1 MLKNILLSID
11 TASKKFIL
19 SLGQTT
25 LLAIKGLKGIFI
37 PPFSLRLILREID
50 NFGAGSLLLVDLIAL
65 FTGMVMAL
73 QTIYGLSWYGAE
85 MYVGSVVS
93 LTLVREL
100 GPVLT
105 SIMVGARVG
114 SGIAAEIGSMQVT
127 EQIDAMRAL
136 GASPIKKLVT
146 PKILAGMI
154 TLPLLTIT
162 ADIIGIFGGMLIAI
176 FELEID
182 RVFYLNSVLTTL
194 KNSDLISGTG
204 KTVFAEALA
213 GEYGYNLLFVSGSE
227 LESKWVGESKDRLA
241 KVFARAKQLRPCIV
255 ALDEIDSFL
264 ETKGAITHQKEQTG
278 YMQSVMSKPEEG
290 VYVIATTNNPHYLK
304 EAMLDRFPYKI
315 FFPLPV
321 GKEQEAVWRQYAPEG
336 ITSEEMVQDGLSCRT
351 IAHAC
356 EKAKTYG
363 FASKEAIQRLVKSK
377 VVDDMKNRELATT
390 IGDDVADY
398 KALEEEHA

>member
-11 TASKKFIL
+11 AASKKFIL
-19 SLGQTT
+19 SIGQTT
-25 LLAIKGLKGIFI
+25 LLAIKGLEGIFL
-37 PPFSLRLILREID
+37 PPFGLRLILREID

-162 ADIIGIFGGMLIAI
+162 ADIIGIFGGMVIAI

-182 RVFYLNSVLTTL
+182 RVFYLNSVLTTI
-194 KNSDLISGTG
+194 KISDLISGTG
-204 KTVFAEALA
+204 KTVFFGFLIAVIGCYFGLRT
-213 GEYGYNLLFVSGSE
+213 SG
-227 LESKWVGESKDRLA
+227 G
-241 KVFARAKQLRPCIV
+241 
-255 ALDEIDSFL
+255 
-264 ETKGAITHQKEQTG
+264 TKGVGH
-278 YMQSVMSKPEEG
+278 
-290 VYVIATTNNPHYLK
+290 ATTMTVVTVSILI
-304 EAMLDRFPYKI
+304 LISD
-315 FFPLPV
+315 FFLT
-321 GKEQEAVWRQYAPEG
+321 KLFL
-336 ITSEEMVQDGLSCRT
+336 IL
-351 IAHAC
+351 
-356 EKAKTYG
+356 
-363 FASKEAIQRLVKSK
+363 F
-377 VVDDMKNRELATT
+377 
-390 IGDDVADY
+390 
-398 KALEEEHA
+398 